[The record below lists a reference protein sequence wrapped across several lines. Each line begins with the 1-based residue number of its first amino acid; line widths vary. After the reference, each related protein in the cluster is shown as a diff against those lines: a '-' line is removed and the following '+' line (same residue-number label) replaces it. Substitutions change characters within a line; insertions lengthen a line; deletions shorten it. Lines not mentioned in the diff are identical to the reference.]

1 MSGLFGS
8 GGLLEDWELD
18 PRVQRG
24 NSALSALLGHNPATS
39 ERKPVPPPFGVD
51 ERPPSQSE
59 IDFFNRSGVPGYAAE
74 DGKIVLNPTPPPG
87 INMNAIRLNEG
98 ARVFMRNSPEY
109 QPSFALTQEQMQAL
123 SSTGYATAPIEDQR
137 ATIAARLLSGD
148 PSAGTPTPEQRLF
161 VERLRGA
168 ASPKK
173 PEIMSYEDLMKFY
186 RAGGA

>member
-98 ARVFMRNSPEY
+98 ARVFMRNNPEY
-109 QPSFALTQEQMQAL
+109 QPAFDLTPEQTQAL
-123 SSTGYATAPIEDQR
+123 STTDYANAPIEDQR
-137 ATIAARLLSGD
+137 ATLAARLLSGD